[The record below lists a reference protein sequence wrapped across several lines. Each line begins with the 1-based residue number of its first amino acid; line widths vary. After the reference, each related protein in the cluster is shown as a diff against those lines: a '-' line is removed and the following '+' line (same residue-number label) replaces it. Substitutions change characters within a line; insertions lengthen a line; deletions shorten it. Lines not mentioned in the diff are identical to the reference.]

1 VALRTQQIIAHESG
15 VADSVDP
22 LAGSY
27 LIEYLTDEIE
37 RLADEYIAKI
47 DDMGGALA
55 AIERGYMQREIQN
68 AAYAYQK
75 AVEAQDEVLVGV
87 NQFQVDEH
95 MDLERLEVDPQI
107 EAQQRVRLAAIR
119 ERRDAVKTSELLSQ
133 LGSTARSKKNLIPVI
148 LACVE
153 NDITLGEICNLLR
166 EIWGEYQPQN
176 LL

>member
-1 VALRTQQIIAHESG
+1 M
-15 VADSVDP
+15 ADSVDP

-37 RLADEYIAKI
+37 KLADEYIAKI
-47 DDMGGALA
+47 DAMGGALA
-55 AIERGYMQREIQN
+55 AIESGYMQREIQN
-68 AAYAYQK
+68 AAYAFQK

-87 NQFQVDEH
+87 NKFQVDEQ

-119 ERRDAVKTSELLSQ
+119 ERRDTVKTGELLSQ

-148 LACVE
+148 LTCVE
-153 NDITLGEICNLLR
+153 NDITLGEICLLLR

-176 LL
+176 PL